1 LLGAG
6 TAVAH
11 ELAVPAA
18 VVSTLSWLA
27 SMNILLGV
35 FNLLPGTPLDG
46 GRVLHGLL
54 WRHTGDRDR
63 ATRTATTSGQV
74 LGALLAGT
82 GVLLALHGRLDGLW
96 LLLVGWFLAG
106 SASAER
112 AAAIIT
118 GRLAGLRVADVMSA
132 PPVVAPGWWTVQ
144 AFIDRLLG
152 ESGRRYRQ
160 FPVVDIEGRLA
171 GVVSIAD
178 LTRCPPAD
186 RRNTPVRQLAHP
198 LSDELVLT
206 PDLPL
211 EQVLRTRPVA
221 GSGALAAVVADGQVV
236 GVLTGTDLARAVE
249 IRALHNERSQ
259 L

>member
-1 LLGAG
+1 
-6 TAVAH
+6 
-11 ELAVPAA
+11 
-18 VVSTLSWLA
+18 
-27 SMNILLGV
+27 
-35 FNLLPGTPLDG
+35 
-46 GRVLHGLL
+46 
-54 WRHTGDRDR
+54 
-63 ATRTATTSGQV
+63 
-74 LGALLAGT
+74 
-82 GVLLALHGRLDGLW
+82 LW

-186 RRNTPVRQLAHP
+186 RRNTPVRQLARP
-198 LSDELVLT
+198 LSGELVLV
-206 PDLPL
+206 PDMPL
-211 EQVLRTRPVA
+211 EQVLRSTPVV
-221 GSGALAAVVADGQVV
+221 GGGALAAVVANDHVV
-236 GVLTGTDLARAVE
+236 GVLTATDIARAVE
-249 IRALHNERSQ
+249 IGALHNERSQ